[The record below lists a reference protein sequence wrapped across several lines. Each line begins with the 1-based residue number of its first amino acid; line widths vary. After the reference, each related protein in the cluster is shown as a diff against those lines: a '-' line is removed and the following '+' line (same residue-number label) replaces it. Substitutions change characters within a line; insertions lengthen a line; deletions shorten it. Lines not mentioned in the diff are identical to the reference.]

1 VSGKHYRFVVLA
13 ALVIA
18 SALVAGCNSAGAD
31 GGSGGGGGSQDLPDK
46 RVFVSSSELS
56 GDVGAT
62 AIDSECQDL
71 ADFEGQ
77 EVI

>member
-1 VSGKHYRFVVLA
+1 MNRRQHPFVVLA